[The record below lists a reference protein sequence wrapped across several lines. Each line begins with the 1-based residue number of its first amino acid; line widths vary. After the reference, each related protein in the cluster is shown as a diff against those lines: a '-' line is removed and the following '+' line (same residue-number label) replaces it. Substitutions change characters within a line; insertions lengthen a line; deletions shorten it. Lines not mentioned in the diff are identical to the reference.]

1 MCVEGPCLG
10 AFGPESP
17 VQSLKP
23 LCRGSARTPQILK
36 MSQAERATVPFQ
48 RAGLHPASHL
58 EPFLEFISTFLPLDI
73 LLPHFPLRFKSRAL
87 KSSLETL
94 DAGVGCGHGTCAE
107 LGWLGHNSLCP
118 RQDISGISPSCLCK
132 GGRDM
137 RSRGADLLS
146 LPRPG

>member
-1 MCVEGPCLG
+1 
-10 AFGPESP
+10 
-17 VQSLKP
+17 
-23 LCRGSARTPQILK
+23 

-48 RAGLHPASHL
+48 RASLHPASHL

-118 RQDISGISPSCLCK
+118 KARHFWDFTNLPVQGREGYEEQGGRLAVIATAWMGRESGVGISNVWWGP
-132 GGRDM
+132 
-137 RSRGADLLS
+137 RGTS
-146 LPRPG
+146 